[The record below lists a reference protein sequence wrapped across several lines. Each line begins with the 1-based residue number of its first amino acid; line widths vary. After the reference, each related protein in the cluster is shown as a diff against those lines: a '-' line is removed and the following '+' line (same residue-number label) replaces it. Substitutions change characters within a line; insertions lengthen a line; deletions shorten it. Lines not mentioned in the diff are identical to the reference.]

1 MTKNK
6 LNLHMFNGD
15 GGAGAAPAAGNGE
28 AGIAAE
34 NAPVVLEDGTQVDNR
49 LAARMQKQ
57 EARRKARGQAPLY
70 QAPAEQPA
78 APEQQAE
85 APQAEGQA
93 NPANDL
99 EARWKELKKGEMR
112 DLYNRDVQETI
123 QRRFKNQADAQA
135 VLDKLMPAI
144 NALAK
149 QRGIEEGNLDAFVE
163 NVEKDDSLIED
174 AAAEAGMTVESYRT
188 MEQLRQE
195 NERYQAEKQASQ
207 REEALRAH
215 YAKLTQQAEAL
226 KARIPGFNLAAELQN
241 DTFLRL
247 TSPEG
252 GLDVETAYY
261 AIHHREL
268 EPQAMAYGIQK
279 AQEQMAQTIQANRAR
294 PAEGALKGGQATNF
308 QIDPRTM
315 TKAQRQDLIRRARRG
330 ERIEL

>member
-1 MTKNK
+1 MTKIK

-15 GGAGAAPAAGNGE
+15 GGAGAAPAAGSGE
-28 AGIAAE
+28 AGQAAE
-34 NAPVVLEDGTQVDNR
+34 ITPGVLEDGTQVDNR

-70 QAPAEQPA
+70 QAPAEQPVQA
-78 APEQQAE
+78 EQQAE
-85 APQAEGQA
+85 AQQAEDQA
-93 NPANDL
+93 NPASDL

-123 QRRFKNQADAQA
+123 QKRFKNQADAQA
-135 VLDKLMPAI
+135 TLDKLMPAL

-149 QRGIEEGNLDAFVE
+149 QRGIEEGNLDAFIE
-163 NVEKDDSLIED
+163 NVEQDDSLIED

-207 REEALRAH
+207 REEALKRH
-215 YAKLTQQAEAL
+215 YANLTQQAEAL
-226 KARIPGFNLAAELQN
+226 KARVPGFDLRTELQN

-252 GLDVETAYY
+252 GLSVEAAYY

-294 PAEGALKGGQATNF
+294 PAEGALTNGQATNF

-315 TKAQRQDLIRRARRG
+315 SKQQRKDLIRRAQRG

>member
-1 MTKNK
+1 MTKIK

-15 GGAGAAPAAGNGE
+15 GGASAAPAAGGDAGE
-28 AGIAAE
+28 AAVITPG
-34 NAPVVLEDGTQVDNR
+34 VLDDGTQVDPR

-57 EARRKARGQAPLY
+57 EARRKARGQEPLY
-70 QAPAEQPA
+70 QQAPAEAPA

-85 APQAEGQA
+85 APQAEDQA
-93 NPANDL
+93 NPAGDL

-112 DLYNRDVQETI
+112 ELYNRDVQETI
-123 QRRFKNQADAQA
+123 QKRFKNQTDAQA
-135 VLDKLMPAI
+135 TLDKLMPAL

-149 QRGIEEGNLDAFVE
+149 QRGIEEGNLEAFIE
-163 NVEKDDSLIED
+163 NVEHDDSLIED

-188 MEQLRQE
+188 MEQLRAE
-195 NERYQAEKQASQ
+195 NERYQAERQASQ

-215 YAKLTQQAEAL
+215 YAKLTQQAEAM
-226 KARIPGFNLAAELQN
+226 KARIPGFDLNAELQN
-241 DTFLRL
+241 STFLRL

-294 PAEGALKGGQATNF
+294 PAEGALTSGQATNF

-315 TKAQRQDLIRRARRG
+315 TRAQREELKRRARRG

>member
-1 MTKNK
+1 MTKYK

-15 GGAGAAPAAGNGE
+15 GGASAAPAAGNGE

-34 NAPVVLEDGTQVDNR
+34 NAPVVLEDGTQVDSR

-85 APQAEGQA
+85 APQAEDQA

-123 QRRFKNQADAQA
+123 QKRFKNQTDAQA

-149 QRGIEEGNLDAFVE
+149 QRGIEEGNLDAFIE

-215 YAKLTQQAEAL
+215 YAKLTKQAEAL
-226 KARIPGFNLAAELQN
+226 KTRIPGFDLVKELQN

-261 AIHHREL
+261 AIHHREM

-294 PAEGALKGGQATNF
+294 PVEGALKGGQATNF

-315 TKAQRQDLIRRARRG
+315 TRAQREEMKRRARRG
-330 ERIEL
+330 ERIEM

>member
-1 MTKNK
+1 MTKFN

-15 GGAGAAPAAGNGE
+15 GGAGAAPAAGNGD
-28 AGIAAE
+28 AGIAAD
-34 NAPVVLEDGTQVDNR
+34 NSPIVLEDGTQVDSR

-78 APEQQAE
+78 QAEQQAE
-85 APQAEGQA
+85 APQAEDQA

-123 QRRFKNQADAQA
+123 QKRFKNQTDAQA
-135 VLDKLMPAI
+135 VLDKLMPAV

-149 QRGIEEGNLDAFVE
+149 QRGIEEGNLDAFIE
-163 NVEKDDSLIED
+163 NVEHDDSLFEE

-207 REEALRAH
+207 REEALRNH

-226 KARIPGFNLAAELQN
+226 KARIPGFDLRTELQN

-279 AQEQMAQTIQANRAR
+279 AQAQMAQTIQANRAR
-294 PAEGALKGGQATNF
+294 PAEGAISGGQATNF

-315 TKAQRQDLIRRARRG
+315 TRAQRQDLIRRARRG